1 MSIFSK
7 LKYFALSRLIRLRD
21 SLRSFY
27 ANRYSN
33 YMLDKST
40 FLARVT
46 TISIISVCFGS
57 ISWICFVKTDQIV
70 IAQGKL
76 IPFGQ
81 VKEIRAPENGVIT
94 QLLVNDGD
102 KVVKGAPLIV
112 LDNEVSQASL
122 IKYNDIIANLNAQI
136 REKDAEQK
144 ITLDKLN
151 TSINSINSRLN
162 LLLEKRKLFKRLDE
176 VGSISR
182 IQVID
187 LEDSL
192 LRLKNQ
198 LNLRIFEKSELLK
211 RFSSQINKLKSD
223 VLSAEISL
231 SKSRNDERYKIIRS
245 PSDGIVFDLKP
256 TSVGFLAQNREP
268 ILKIVPNTS
277 LVAYLE
283 VVSEKIGFIRMNDYV
298 EINVDS
304 FPANDFGTVKGSI
317 SHIGS
322 DALEPAPGKRTT
334 LSFPVTVTLNHQY
347 IQSRNKNI
355 PLQSG
360 MGIAGHIKLRRVTY
374 LQLLLNELS
383 TKVDSVREL

>member
-1 MSIFSK
+1 MSIYSK
-7 LKYFALSRLIRLRD
+7 LKRIVSSRFFLSKDR
-21 SLRSFY
+21 LRSFY

-40 FLARVT
+40 FLARLT

-122 IKYNDIIANLNAQI
+122 IKYNDIIENLNAQI
-136 REKDAEQK
+136 REKGAEQK
-144 ITLDKLN
+144 IALDKLN

-162 LLLEKRKLFKRLDE
+162 LLLEKRKLYKKLDE
-176 VGSISR
+176 VGGISR

-223 VLSAEISL
+223 VLC
-231 SKSRNDERYKIIRS
+231 
-245 PSDGIVFDLKP
+245 
-256 TSVGFLAQNREP
+256 
-268 ILKIVPNTS
+268 
-277 LVAYLE
+277 
-283 VVSEKIGFIRMNDYV
+283 
-298 EINVDS
+298 
-304 FPANDFGTVKGSI
+304 
-317 SHIGS
+317 
-322 DALEPAPGKRTT
+322 
-334 LSFPVTVTLNHQY
+334 
-347 IQSRNKNI
+347 
-355 PLQSG
+355 
-360 MGIAGHIKLRRVTY
+360 
-374 LQLLLNELS
+374 
-383 TKVDSVREL
+383 